1 MWYKICCNNYELES
15 RLKSQLFNWADA
27 SKNELSVTEKRA
39 DMKVESKSNSGF
51 TLIEIMIVI
60 AIVGILAAIAIP
72 NFISYRKKAM
82 VAQAQ
87 AELKA
92 IQLAI
97 HDLALDTGFF
107 PSTDDPKNVYGKI
120 TGDDEIDDLS
130 TPAAGLMATDG
141 SYPGWDGPYLKTTHT
156 DPWGR
161 NYFLD
166 HDYEINGEDCVVIG
180 SLGPNGG
187 AINNYDDDDN
197 ILVILAKP

>member
-1 MWYKICCNNYELES
+1 MEVK
-15 RLKSQLFNWADA
+15 
-27 SKNELSVTEKRA
+27 
-39 DMKVESKSNSGF
+39 SKSNSGF

-82 VAQAQ
+82 IAQAQ
-87 AELKA
+87 SELKG

-107 PSTDDPKNVYGKI
+107 PSIDDPKNVYGEI
-120 TGDDEIDDLS
+120 TGDDEIADLS
-130 TPAAGLMATDG
+130 VPAAGLMSTDG
-141 SYPGWDGPYLKTTHT
+141 SYPGWNGPYLKMTPT

-166 HDYEINGEDCVVIG
+166 HDYDINGQDYVVIG

-187 AINNYDDDDN
+187 SINDYDDDN
-197 ILVILAKP
+197 ILVILVSP